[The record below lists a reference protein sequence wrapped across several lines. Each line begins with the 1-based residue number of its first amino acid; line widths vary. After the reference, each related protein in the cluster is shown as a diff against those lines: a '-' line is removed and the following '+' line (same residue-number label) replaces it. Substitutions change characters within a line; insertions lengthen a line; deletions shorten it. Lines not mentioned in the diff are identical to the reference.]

1 LWVRG
6 SADWGS
12 DQPGDVS
19 ACGDAQPT
27 GGDSRE
33 APTNRTETPMSE
45 NELETQD
52 VELESP
58 AVEDDEDKTDA
69 AAENSQ
75 ELG

>member
-1 LWVRG
+1 
-6 SADWGS
+6 
-12 DQPGDVS
+12 
-19 ACGDAQPT
+19 
-27 GGDSRE
+27 
-33 APTNRTETPMSE
+33 MSE